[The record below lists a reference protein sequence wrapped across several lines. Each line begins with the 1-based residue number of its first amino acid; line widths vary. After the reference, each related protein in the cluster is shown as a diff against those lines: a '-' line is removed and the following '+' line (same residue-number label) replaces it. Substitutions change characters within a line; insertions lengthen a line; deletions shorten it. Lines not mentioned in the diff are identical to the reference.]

1 MVRSRLMMKL
11 LLMITVVF
19 SQKPDWIIQAEKM
32 INEQIVVRG
41 VTDQNVLK
49 VLSTTPRHQFVPP
62 EVAKYAYDDNPLP
75 IGEGQT
81 ISQPYIVAFMTE
93 ILEID
98 SSHTVLEIGTGS
110 GYQAAVLSPLVKQVY
125 SIEIIKAL
133 ADRADRTLQKLGY
146 KNINVRWGNGY
157 AGWPE
162 KASFDR
168 IIGTAAP
175 PEIPPALIDQLK
187 PGGIMVLP
195 VGKKWQE
202 LVVVKKSN
210 SETVSKETVLP
221 VRFVPMVHPE

>member
-11 LLMITVVF
+11 LLMITVVS

-32 INEQIVVRG
+32 INEQIIVRG

-93 ILEID
+93 VLEID

-110 GYQAAVLSPLVKQVY
+110 
-125 SIEIIKAL
+125 
-133 ADRADRTLQKLGY
+133 
-146 KNINVRWGNGY
+146 
-157 AGWPE
+157 
-162 KASFDR
+162 
-168 IIGTAAP
+168 
-175 PEIPPALIDQLK
+175 
-187 PGGIMVLP
+187 
-195 VGKKWQE
+195 
-202 LVVVKKSN
+202 
-210 SETVSKETVLP
+210 
-221 VRFVPMVHPE
+221 